1 MKALK
6 IILLVLLILLALAG
20 AFCLVVICASLGND
34 LSFVEQ
40 LQNWF
45 GTGIL
50 SKTILR
56 SVL

>member
-6 IILLVLLILLALAG
+6 IILLVLLVLIALAG
-20 AFCLVVICASLGND
+20 VFCLAVICASLGND

-40 LQNWF
+40 LQSWF

-50 SKTILR
+50 TKTIIR

>member
-1 MKALK
+1 MKVLK
-6 IILLVLLILLALAG
+6 IILFALLVLIALAG
-20 AFCLVVICASLGND
+20 VFSLVVICASLGND

-40 LQNWF
+40 LQSWF